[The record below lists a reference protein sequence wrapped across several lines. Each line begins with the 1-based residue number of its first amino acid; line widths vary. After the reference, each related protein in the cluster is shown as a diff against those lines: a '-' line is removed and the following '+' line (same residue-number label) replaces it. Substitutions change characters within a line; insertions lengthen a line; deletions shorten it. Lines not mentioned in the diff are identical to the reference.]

1 MTSENRVKF
10 AALFVNKSRLAAIT
24 QDLAPFG
31 IELLAANSVAG
42 ILQKLK
48 HSEAAAV
55 LVEDDPT
62 EIVDWLAVLRMRM
75 TTAVPVIVV
84 GAPRGLGM
92 AEALRNGATD
102 FIDYDGSFAQ
112 LLARLQARVGA
123 QCADARQR
131 MEVGPYVLCA
141 SNSSIRCHET
151 EINLTAREFA
161 LAWVLFSSE
170 GRVVSLP
177 SLSARVWGRSD
188 DVCKRT
194 LEQHIYKLR
203 RKLAADSTATR
214 LRIQAIYGIGY
225 RLDIVAARTAR
236 ALAAADPHFAAPSFL
251 APSLALESH

>member
-1 MTSENRVKF
+1 VKF

-31 IELLAANSVAG
+31 IELLQAHSVAG
-42 ILQKLK
+42 LLQQLK
-48 HSEAAAV
+48 HSEASAV
-55 LVEDDPT
+55 LIEDDPT
-62 EIVDWLAVLRMRM
+62 EIADWLAVLQMRM

-112 LLARLQARVGA
+112 LLARLQARAGV

-131 MEVGPYVLCA
+131 LEVGPYVLCA
-141 SNSSIRCHET
+141 SNSSIRCGET
-151 EINLTAREFA
+151 EINLTAREFS

-177 SLSARVWGRSD
+177 SLSARVWGRSN

-194 LEQHIYKLR
+194 LEQHVYKLR
-203 RKLAADSTATR
+203 RKLLGDTSATR

-225 RLDIVAARTAR
+225 RLDIVGARVARTQ
-236 ALAAADPHFAAPSFL
+236 AAAEPHFATPAFHAPMQ
-251 APSLALESH
+251 AAGH

>member
-1 MTSENRVKF
+1 MKF
-10 AALFVNKSRLAAIT
+10 AALFVNKSRLGAIT

-31 IELLAANSVAG
+31 IELLSTQSVAG
-42 ILQKLK
+42 LLQLLK
-48 HSEAAAV
+48 HSDATAV
-55 LVEDDPT
+55 LIEDDPA
-62 EIVDWLAVLRMRM
+62 EITDWLAVLQMRM
-75 TTAVPVIVV
+75 TVAVPVIVV

-112 LLARLQARVGA
+112 LLARLQARAGV

-131 MEVGPYVLCA
+131 LEVGPYVLCA
-141 SNSSIRCHET
+141 FNSSIRCGET

-161 LAWVLFSSE
+161 LAWVLLSSE

-194 LEQHIYKLR
+194 LEQHVYKLR
-203 RKLAADSTATR
+203 RKLQSDTSAAR
-214 LRIQAIYGIGY
+214 LRIRAIYGIGY
-225 RLDIVAARTAR
+225 RLDIVGARVARTT
-236 ALAAADPHFAAPSFL
+236 AAA
-251 APSLALESH
+251 ESHLPVPAFFAPMQAAGHV